1 MKPVYVIGHK
11 NPDIDS
17 IAAAISY
24 KVFKQSTDKGVYIAA
39 AAGELNDEL
48 KKLLDHLEF
57 EYPTIIT
64 NVGTTVEDLLDEEAS
79 LYIGADT
86 TLVELGNIM
95 RNNKL
100 KTVPVLD
107 EKQKFLG
114 LITIG
119 DVAMIYLEA
128 LGTGRDI
135 ENSPEI
141 LRRVLDQKVTSIMK
155 SRNLVLF
162 EKDEKVEEARK
173 QMISTRYRNYPVVD
187 EDNHYLGLISRYN
200 LLQMKRKQII
210 LVDHNEKKQAVDGV
224 EEADIMEIIDH
235 HRVGD
240 LQTIWPIYFHNEP
253 VGSTSTLVA
262 EKFLNNKIFIAT
274 NLASL
279 LLSGIMSDTMI
290 FKSPTTTAKDKI
302 VAQELGNISGINPI
316 EWGKQLFAESSRVDK
331 QSDLELVSEDL
342 KEYVSGKTMFAIS
355 QVETIDLDKFVERR
369 TNLIQTMEELCAK
382 KGYALMCLMVTD
394 IFEEGTELIIA
405 GEKSALVEEEFQ
417 HDHLNDGIFLKGVLS
432 RKKQVV
438 PVIYEMLRK
447 QMIM

>member
-1 MKPVYVIGHK
+1 MKPIYVIGHK

-17 IAAAISY
+17 VAAAISY
-24 KVFKQSTDKGVYIAA
+24 KVYKQSTDKGVYIAA
-39 AAGELNDEL
+39 AASELNDEL

-57 EYPTIIT
+57 DYPMIIT
-64 NVGTTVEDLLDEEAS
+64 NVGTTVEDLLDDERS
-79 LYIGADT
+79 LYVGADT

-119 DVAMIYLEA
+119 DMAMIYLEA
-128 LGTGRDI
+128 LGSGRDI
-135 ENSPEI
+135 DNSPEI
-141 LRRVLDQKVTSIMK
+141 LRRILDKKVTSIMK
-155 SRNLVLF
+155 SRDLILF
-162 EKDEKVEEARK
+162 EKNEKVEEARK
-173 QMISTRYRNYPVVD
+173 LMLSTRFRNYPVVN
-187 EDNHYLGLISRYN
+187 EDNHYLGIISRYN

-224 EEADIMEIIDH
+224 EEAEIMEIIDH

-240 LQTIWPIYFHNEP
+240 LQTIMPIYFHNEP
-253 VGSTSTLVA
+253 VGSTSTLIA
-262 EKFLNNKIFIAT
+262 EKFLNNKVFLAT
-274 NLASL
+274 NLAAL
-279 LLSGIMSDTMI
+279 LLSGIMTDTMI
-290 FKSPTTTAKDKI
+290 FKSPTTTSKDKRI
-302 VAQELGNISGINPI
+302 AQELERICGLDPI
-316 EWGKQLFAESSRVDK
+316 EWGKKLFAESSRVDK
-331 QSDLELVSEDL
+331 QNDLELISEDL

-355 QVETIDLDKFVERR
+355 QVETIDLAKFEERR
-369 TNLIQTMEELCAK
+369 TNLVKTMQDLCVK
-382 KGYALMCLMVTD
+382 KGYGLMCLMVTD

-405 GEKSALVEEEFQ
+405 GEMSSLVEDEFQ
-417 HDHLNDGIFLKGVLS
+417 HDHMNGGIFLKGVLS